1 MKNKTLHIF
10 EPNFEFSSFST
21 TSTLLTSSDAVIEF
35 DEYHTSLGD
44 MTALDII
51 KVSRNFSTINFVKE
65 KFDQSSDIYKETVIL
80 LTHLSSFVHVTNF
93 AADPYISFTDIEV
106 KSRADTPTLWVFG
119 CSHSYGYGLNKLTEK
134 NFGKIL
140 SESTNL
146 PLRLVAKGG
155 SSVNWSLRH
164 IVEADI
170 QPSDL
175 VVWQITTPCRISCY
189 DGDTAKDVILPTTK
203 NRHLLEVFDDD
214 QQFFNQINFL
224 NFGVQYLR
232 RIGVKFVITSILRED
247 SLMYDYL
254 NEYSKYPEYCYTP
267 NCDIDLGFDKVHAG
281 PLSHRAIAQRIL
293 DHVQLLYG
301 SHQQQFS

>member
-1 MKNKTLHIF
+1 L
-10 EPNFEFSSFST
+10 ST
-21 TSTLLTSSDAVIEF
+21 TSRLLTSADTVIDF

-44 MTALDII
+44 MTASDII
-51 KVSRNFSTINFVKE
+51 KVSSNFSTINLVKE
-65 KFDQSSDIYKETVIL
+65 GFDQSSDIYKETMVL
-80 LTHLSSFVHVTNF
+80 LTYLSSFNHVTNF
-93 AADPYISFTDIEV
+93 VADPCISFTDIEV
-106 KSRADTPTLWVFG
+106 KSRDDEPTLWVFG
-119 CSHSYGYGLNKLTEK
+119 CSHSYGYVLNKSTEK
-134 NFGKIL
+134 NFGRIL

-155 SSVNWSLRH
+155 SSINWSLRH

-170 QPSDL
+170 RPSDL

-189 DGDTAKDVILPTTK
+189 DGDIVKEVILPNTK
-203 NRHLLEVFDDD
+203 NRHLLEVFDDN

-232 RIGVKFVITSILRED
+232 RIGVKFAITSIWQEG

-254 NEYSKYPEYCYTP
+254 NEYSKYSEYCYAP
-267 NCDIDLGFDKVHAG
+267 NCHIDLGFDKLHVG

-293 DHVQLLYG
+293 DHVQSLYG
-301 SHQQQFS
+301 LDQRQFS